1 MQQEALVKSLLEQ
14 ARWCE
19 KLGSSFYGNLLLR
32 IADNVQSSG
41 ICWRLLEQRRA
52 DPRRSLLPLRFLA
65 AIHRLVLAN
74 QLPELAAF
82 YPSMGGVPQADAAW
96 QTLERE
102 LRRCGDLVL
111 DSLPESVQT
120 NEVARSCALLPGF
133 LAAAKWANM
142 PLRLL
147 ELGCSAG
154 LNLRW
159 DCYRYDTPSG
169 AWGPSSSPVH
179 FVNPFGESGPDLS
192 GVVTVSERSGCD
204 LHPIDPTTADGRR
217 TLLSFVWPDQ
227 MDRFRL
233 LLRAS
238 DIAGATPAKIERANA
253 IDWLPAQLDRMPSG
267 VATVVFHSIF
277 MLYVSHP
284 DQHSLVNIILDA
296 GNRARPD
303 APFAWLSMEQ
313 TGQAVEIQLSLW
325 PGGLRKRIA
334 VSDYHGT
341 RTVIL

>member
-1 MQQEALVKSLLEQ
+1 MDQETLAKSFREQ

-32 IADNVQSSG
+32 ITDNVQSSG

-82 YPSMGGVPQADAAW
+82 YPSVGGVPEPEAAW
-96 QTLERE
+96 QTLKVE
-102 LRRCGDLVL
+102 LRRRGDLVL

-133 LAAAKWANM
+133 LAIARWANM

-159 DCYRYDTPSG
+159 DCYRYDTRSG
-169 AWGPSSSPVH
+169 SWGPAPSPVH
-179 FVNPFGESGPDLS
+179 FLSPFGESEPDLS
-192 GVVTVSERSGCD
+192 GASSVVERSGCD
-204 LHPIDPTTADGRR
+204 LHPIDPTTADGRL

-227 MDRFRL
+227 VDRFRL
-233 LLRAS
+233 LLAAI
-238 DIAGATPAKIERANA
+238 DIARNTPAKIERANA
-253 IDWLPAQLDRMPSG
+253 LDWLSVQLDRSSPG
-267 VATVVFHSIF
+267 VVTVVFHSIF
-277 MLYVSHP
+277 MLYLSRA
-284 DQHSLVNIILDA
+284 DQECIVNTLLDA
-296 GNRARPD
+296 GNCAQPD
-303 APFAWLSMEQ
+303 APLAWLSMEQ
-313 TGQAVEIQLSLW
+313 TGQEVEIQLTLW
-325 PGGLRKRIA
+325 PGGVRKRIA

-341 RTVIL
+341 RTVVL